1 MKEELDYT
9 NKTVLLVEDNEMNI
23 RLFSFLLK
31 RVKIQF
37 DTATDGEQG
46 LELFRKNHYDLI
58 LTDINIPNIKGD
70 EMTRIIRQDKDE
82 AKSKVPIVALTAS
95 ILISETE
102 LYLEAGINQV
112 LIKPFTE
119 PEFKEII
126 EKYLS

>member
-1 MKEELDYT
+1 MKEVIDYT

-58 LTDINIPNIKGD
+58 LTDINIPNLKGD

-82 AKSKVPIVALTAS
+82 TKSKVPIVALTAS